1 MALYPVGA
9 ADIVG
14 FTSGLPRY
22 PTGTTDANLYTL
34 VDEVTADG
42 WSTYI
47 HTNTAPSSM
56 QYQVGFTYSGSPLG
70 IINTVTPYVT
80 HMLLNGTA
88 HGSTGTFSLRVSYG
102 GWSNCSGGQE
112 NLYSYYDAWRTQS
125 FDSTGFV
132 SYASSYKWEWAHFSS
147 MYIQADFAA
156 CSTGQC
162 AITQMY
168 CIVDYSP
175 FTIYISD
182 ISLTFTEVIAAK
194 TATASDTTHN
204 QSSDNLTLVPGQL
217 IMDDAYHIQALDG
230 DISLILSNP
239 TLTMDE
245 AYHTQDSAHLLFNIA
260 VQDLE
265 SIAAEHLQ
273 YTDNIELV
281 VESVPTDGTLDEDLP
296 FLEFAA
302 FTGATGDIE
311 LPGVTIDA
319 GATAA
324 PLVRGELIIPVITL
338 TGNSGYAISFTLPA
352 MALGGIS
359 WVGEVASADL
369 QLPGVSATAVGSVS
383 VGGNASLLLSALTLE
398 GTGIVTPIGSVS
410 ASLPVFG
417 IDASGV
423 VGVVGDVDL
432 VIPVITIAGTSYFD
446 VSGAMTETF
455 PFPEI
460 VFTASNKSR
469 FTGYILRWIR

>member
-1 MALYPVGA
+1 MAQYILYPTRN
-9 ADIVG
+9 VG

-230 DISLILSNP
+230 DMSLILSNP

-296 FLEFAA
+296 FFEFEAGSGL
-302 FTGATGDIE
+302 FGEIE
-311 LPGVTIDA
+311 LPGITISA
-319 GATAA
+319 SGTAA
-324 PLVRGELIIPVITL
+324 AYVSGMLIMPVITL
-338 TGNSGYAISFTLPA
+338 EGNSGYAIVCTLPA
-352 MALGGIS
+352 VTLDGAGS
-359 WVGEVASADL
+359 VGVVASASL
-369 QLPGVSATAVGSVS
+369 QLPGLSATTDVS
-383 VGGNASLLLSALTLE
+383 VPVGGSSSILLRGLTLD
-398 GTGIVTPIGSVS
+398 GTASQSVVASMS
-410 ASLPVFG
+410 AVLPVFG

-423 VGVVGDVDL
+423 VGIL
-432 VIPVITIAGTSYFD
+432 AEASLELPVITIAGTSYFD
-446 VSGAMTETF
+446 VSGTVAENI

-460 VFTASNKSR
+460 TFVASNKTR
-469 FTGYILRWIR
+469 FVGYILRWIR